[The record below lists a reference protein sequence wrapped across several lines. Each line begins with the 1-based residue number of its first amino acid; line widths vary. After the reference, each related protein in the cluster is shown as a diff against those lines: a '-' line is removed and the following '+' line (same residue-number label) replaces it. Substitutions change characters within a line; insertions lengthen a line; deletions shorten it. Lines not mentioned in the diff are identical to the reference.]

1 MKTVIQM
8 IKLLKEA
15 SGLSKD
21 KEIEDLLGIRPMG
34 LASLKKENRVGS
46 FLKFLVPFCEKENIS
61 IDDFL
66 KDDLKEVDENVKFL
80 IASEKEEEMVYK
92 LKYDL
97 LMEKYVEKSELV
109 IELQQQLL
117 MVAGEDAKKP
127 EGFPR
132 KRQG

>member
-66 KDDLKEVDENVKFL
+66 KDDLKEVDENVDFL
-80 IASEKEEEMVYK
+80 ITSEKEEEMYR
-92 LKYDL
+92 LKY
-97 LMEKYVEKSELV
+97 EQKCEEV
-109 IELQQQLL
+109 IHLQN
-117 MVAGEDAKKP
+117 MIIEITNSKKATLSKKKI
-127 EGFPR
+127 G
-132 KRQG
+132 